1 MIPSFS
7 MVQNGQPRNNYVQQQ
22 STPPIYGAVM
32 RQGATQSQVQFQQMV
47 PVIVWNSPPPFF
59 LSIFS

>member
-1 MIPSFS
+1 

>member
-7 MVQNGQPRNNYVQQQ
+7 MAQNGQPRNNYVQHQ

-32 RQGATQSQVQFQQMV
+32 RQGASQSQVQLQQMV
-47 PVIVWNSPPPFF
+47 PQRVVQPIPSFGVQQ
-59 LSIFS
+59 